1 VCSAILCNYSK
12 LKQDSYGQFDN
23 DLYYLM
29 EAFDD
34 VSEKALKDYPL
45 YVRLIECKVDG
56 LQNIQI
62 QEVLE

>member
-1 VCSAILCNYSK
+1 
-12 LKQDSYGQFDN
+12 
-23 DLYYLM
+23 M